1 MTHERCAPFE
11 NLVRLHQWLC
21 QRAGSDRIAVYRL
34 NDPMEALGVGKGA
47 IVQTLRRLTLSGA
60 IENISRATVHTMMCR
75 IDRINPVFTPMVGS
89 KKAVRVT
96 TCRTKKQA
104 YRALPP
110 MKGYRDPYECS
121 GPLLGHLKVKADKN
135 DVVSFNLIDIEDFG
149 TEEII
154 MAALNYLLFKR
165 KIAHMPPPPG
175 DNFKNYTVKIIGGPH
190 A

>member
-1 MTHERCAPFE
+1 MTHERCPPFE

-21 QRAGSDRIAVYRL
+21 QRAGSDGIAVYRL
-34 NDPMEALGVGKGA
+34 NDARETLGLTKDCLTRSL
-47 IVQTLRRLTLSGA
+47 IRLASYGA
-60 IENISRATVHTMMCR
+60 IENVSRASMATMLCR
-75 IDRINPVFTPMVGS
+75 ADRINPVFTPMVGS

-121 GPLLGHLKVKADKN
+121 GPLLAHLKAKGDKSG
-135 DVVSFNLIDIEDFG
+135 VVSFNLIDIEDFG

-175 DNFKNYTVKIIGGPH
+175 DNFKNYTVKIIGETK
-190 A
+190 